1 MPINRGMGQ
10 KVWYIIHNEILE
22 IKRNETVPF
31 VKLWMNLKAVIMSE
45 VSQKKKNKYCII
57 SCMKS
62 REKIQMDLFVKQ
74 NRDTYIKK
82 KCMYV
87 KEGREVECTG
97 ILRFTYI
104 LLCIK

>member
-1 MPINRGMGQ
+1 MFIIALFTTASTWKQPKYSSTKEQINM
-10 KVWYIIHNEILE
+10 WYNGILLKHKKSEILPFA
-22 IKRNETVPF
+22 ET
-31 VKLWMNLKAVIMSE
+31 WMELESVIESE

-82 KCMYV
+82 NFMDI
-87 KEGREVECTG
+87 KEGREV
-97 ILRFTYI
+97 
-104 LLCIK
+104 